1 MHPDCTSS
9 CLLCLTVRYLCERQ
23 MIVLQCAVAVRVVTG
38 VVVLLSKTHI
48 QFWYFSLCC
57 FESDHVHAGGFE
69 NTYDMLLLVRK
80 LNTLVRK
87 TTGTCKCDV

>member
-1 MHPDCTSS
+1 MLTPDDCAAM
-9 CLLCLTVRYLCERQ
+9 CV
-23 MIVLQCAVAVRVVTG
+23 AVAVRVVTG

-57 FESDHVHAGGFE
+57 FESDHVYAGGFE

-80 LNTLVRK
+80 LNTLVHR
-87 TTGTCKCDV
+87 TTGTLVNVTCSTSKLPCRH